1 MISRSRKTVDHQSVL
16 HAMKRVLIVL
26 TAAFFMTLLTSC
38 WRTGNYERAYFT
50 KRGEIYLV
58 EMKGRRL
65 LLAHDPISAG
75 RTYEETL
82 TLELPRI
89 EGVIDGVEIP
99 TQTGHLGY
107 AGRIEI
113 AKRRMKVDLYYDGSD
128 RHPTPWNGKYTLAQK
143 AAGE

>member
-1 MISRSRKTVDHQSVL
+1 
-16 HAMKRVLIVL
+16 MKRLLIIL
-26 TAAFFMTLLTSC
+26 TAGCFLTLLASC
-38 WRTGNYERAYFT
+38 WWTGNYERAYFT
-50 KRGEIYLV
+50 KRGESYLV
-58 EMKGRRL
+58 EMKARRL

-107 AGRIEI
+107 AGRIDI
-113 AKRRMKVDLYYDGSD
+113 AKGRMKVDLYYDGPD
-128 RHPTPWNGKYTLAQK
+128 RHPTLWNGKYTLVQK